1 MSIRDALLVVQILL
15 AIALVTLVL
24 LQTKGGGLS
33 SIFGQDSSSVYRT
46 RRGLERRM
54 FQATILVS
62 ALFFVISLLNSMKF

>member
-1 MSIRDALLVVQILL
+1 MSVQDALFIVQILL
-15 AIALVTLVL
+15 ALALITLVL

-33 SIFGQDSSSVYRT
+33 SIFGVDSSSVYRT

-62 ALFFVISLLNSMKF
+62 GLFFVISVLNSLKL